1 MEGLDDVFDKLDNL
15 NASGSLRLKRD
26 MRDIRVICWISER
39 QSFYQCL
46 KTAFKNSDIKVLE
59 IHAIQIY
66 SFIPSSTAYSLQ
78 QLYVVV

>member
-1 MEGLDDVFDKLDNL
+1 MEGLDDVFDKLDN
-15 NASGSLRLKRD
+15 ASGSLKRD

-39 QSFYQCL
+39 QGFYQCL
-46 KTAFKNSDIKVLE
+46 KSLLKTLSLSDIKVLE
-59 IHAIQIY
+59 IHVIQIY